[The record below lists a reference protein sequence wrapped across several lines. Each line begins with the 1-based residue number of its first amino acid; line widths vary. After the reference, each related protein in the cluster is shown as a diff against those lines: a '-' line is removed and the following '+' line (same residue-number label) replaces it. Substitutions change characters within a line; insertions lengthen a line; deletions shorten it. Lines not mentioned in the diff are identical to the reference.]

1 MKENFSL
8 HNDKL
13 SVTTGK
19 LVWEASFRASY
30 AINTFVSKYI
40 LQKKDF
46 FFWRELETK
55 IMPTSL
61 TANAF
66 DKFLTITRSK
76 DDFCLKKKTEK
87 TCTDRLSIM

>member
-46 FFWRELETK
+46 FF
-55 IMPTSL
+55 
-61 TANAF
+61 
-66 DKFLTITRSK
+66 
-76 DDFCLKKKTEK
+76 
-87 TCTDRLSIM
+87 